1 MMVYTKNLIL
11 VCTGRDTTKAASLG
25 MPVLQLCLGI
35 SQSGALQRLK
45 VSAVQRHCLLGVTD
59 PPQAINF
66 CSAERIAADLVFEA
80 RRTEAPGVFADFEH
94 DTPLNRRLLA
104 AFDEA
109 LYDADIP
116 LYVPLECGRTL
127 SHAILTVSTA
137 ISGGSL
143 TEYIPSLQGIY
154 SAARI
159 AAFLQPVS
167 QDFTLPSPTPNGV
180 LLSAAA
186 RAALLAQTGAQPFFS
201 RELCAKY
208 FTYMNADGQ
217 AHFVLYDDDS
227 TLAAKLAQLAG
238 CGVQNVF
245 ALFPDAAGLLKPQ
258 T

>member
-137 ISGGSL
+137 ISGGSRFAQCR
-143 TEYIPSLQGIY
+143 SK
-154 SAARI
+154 SR
-159 AAFLQPVS
+159 
-167 QDFTLPSPTPNGV
+167 
-180 LLSAAA
+180 AA
-186 RAALLAQTGAQPFFS
+186 RADRRTAVLFARAVREILHLHECRRTGT
-201 RELCAKY
+201 LCP
-208 FTYMNADGQ
+208 
-217 AHFVLYDDDS
+217 VRR
-227 TLAAKLAQLAG
+227 
-238 CGVQNVF
+238 
-245 ALFPDAAGLLKPQ
+245 
-258 T
+258 

>member
-143 TEYIPSLQGIY
+143 TEYISSLQGITALRG
-154 SAARI
+154 SPRFCSRFRRISPCRHPRRTAFRSVPQQEPRCSRRPAHSRSFRASCARN
-159 AAFLQPVS
+159 
-167 QDFTLPSPTPNGV
+167 TSPT
-180 LLSAAA
+180 
-186 RAALLAQTGAQPFFS
+186 
-201 RELCAKY
+201 
-208 FTYMNADGQ
+208 
-217 AHFVLYDDDS
+217 
-227 TLAAKLAQLAG
+227 
-238 CGVQNVF
+238 
-245 ALFPDAAGLLKPQ
+245 
-258 T
+258 

>member
-143 TEYIPSLQGIY
+143 TEYISSLQGIY

-167 QDFTLPSPTPNGV
+167 QDFTLPSPTPNGRFAQFR
-180 LLSAAA
+180 SKSRAA
-186 RAALLAQTGAQPFFS
+186 RADRRAAVLFARAVREILHLHGCRRTGT
-201 RELCAKY
+201 LCP
-208 FTYMNADGQ
+208 
-217 AHFVLYDDDS
+217 VRR
-227 TLAAKLAQLAG
+227 
-238 CGVQNVF
+238 
-245 ALFPDAAGLLKPQ
+245 
-258 T
+258 

>member
-1 MMVYTKNLIL
+1 MVYTKNLIL
-11 VCTGRDTTKAASLG
+11 VCTGRDTVRAAALG
-25 MPVLQLCLGI
+25 LPVLQLCLGI
-35 SQSGALQRLK
+35 SQSGALQRLQLP
-45 VSAVQRHCLLGVTD
+45 AVQRHCLIGVSD
-59 PPQAINF
+59 PPQSINF

-80 RRTEAPGVFADFEH
+80 RRVGAPGVFADFEH
-94 DTPLNRRLLA
+94 DTPLARSLLT

-109 LYDADIP
+109 LHEADIP
-116 LYVPLECGRTL
+116 LYVPLDCGRTL

-137 ISGGSL
+137 VSGGSL
-143 TEYIPSLQGIY
+143 TEYISSLQGIY
-154 SAARI
+154 GAARI

-167 QDFTLPSPTPNGV
+167 QDFTLPSPTPNGIP
-180 LLSAAA
+180 LSKAA

-208 FTYMNADGQ
+208 FTYMDSDGQ

-245 ALFPDAAGLLKPQ
+245 ALFPDAAGLLSPQ
-258 T
+258 S

>member
-143 TEYIPSLQGIY
+143 TEYISSPAGHLQRCADCRV
-154 SAARI
+154 SAAGFAGFHPAVTHAERH
-159 AAFLQPVS
+159 
-167 QDFTLPSPTPNGV
+167 FTQCRSK
-180 LLSAAA
+180 SRAA
-186 RAALLAQTGAQPFFS
+186 RADRRTAVLFARAVRKILHLHECRRTGT
-201 RELCAKY
+201 LCP
-208 FTYMNADGQ
+208 
-217 AHFVLYDDDS
+217 VRR
-227 TLAAKLAQLAG
+227 
-238 CGVQNVF
+238 
-245 ALFPDAAGLLKPQ
+245 
-258 T
+258 

>member
-143 TEYIPSLQGIY
+143 TEYISSLQGIY

-180 LLSAAA
+180 SVPQQEPRCSRRPVHSRSFRASCARNTSPTWMQTDRHTLSCTTMTP
-186 RAALLAQTGAQPFFS
+186 RWRPS
-201 RELCAKY
+201 W
-208 FTYMNADGQ
+208 
-217 AHFVLYDDDS
+217 HS
-227 TLAAKLAQLAG
+227 
-238 CGVQNVF
+238 
-245 ALFPDAAGLLKPQ
+245 
-258 T
+258 

>member
-1 MMVYTKNLIL
+1 MITLGI
-11 VCTGRDTTKAASLG
+11 TGR
-25 MPVLQLCLGI
+25 
-35 SQSGALQRLK
+35 SGCGK
-45 VSAVQRHCLLGVTD
+45 STVT
-59 PPQAINF
+59 A
-66 CSAERIAADLVFEA
+66 
-80 RRTEAPGVFADFEH
+80 VFAAHGVPLADADQLSREILLPGSPLLPQLAARFGGEILH
-94 DTPLNRRLLA
+94 PDGTLNRRLLA

-143 TEYIPSLQGIY
+143 TEYISSLQGIY

-167 QDFTLPSPTPNGV
+167 QDFTLPSPTPNGIS
-180 LLSAAA
+180 LSAAA

>member
-116 LYVPLECGRTL
+116 LYVPLDTHGLHRDFGRQSDRVHFL
-127 SHAILTVSTA
+127 PAGH
-137 ISGGSL
+137 
-143 TEYIPSLQGIY
+143 LQRCADCRI
-154 SAARI
+154 SAAGFAGFHPAVTHAERH
-159 AAFLQPVS
+159 
-167 QDFTLPSPTPNGV
+167 FTQCRSK
-180 LLSAAA
+180 SRAA
-186 RAALLAQTGAQPFFS
+186 RADRRTAVLFARAVREILHLHEYRRTGT
-201 RELCAKY
+201 LCP
-208 FTYMNADGQ
+208 
-217 AHFVLYDDDS
+217 VR
-227 TLAAKLAQLAG
+227 
-238 CGVQNVF
+238 
-245 ALFPDAAGLLKPQ
+245 
-258 T
+258 

>member
-1 MMVYTKNLIL
+1 MHRTRHDESRFARHA
-11 VCTGRDTTKAASLG
+11 GFAALSWHFA
-25 MPVLQLCLGI
+25 VR
-35 SQSGALQRLK
+35 GAAAAQ
-45 VSAVQRHCLLGVTD
+45 GV
-59 PPQAINF
+59 
-66 CSAERIAADLVFEA
+66 RGAAALPA
-80 RRTEAPGVFADFEH
+80 RRDRPADFEH

-143 TEYIPSLQGIY
+143 TEYISSLQGIY

-167 QDFTLPSPTPNGV
+167 QDFTLPSPTPNGIS
-180 LLSAAA
+180 LSAAA

-208 FTYMNADGQ
+208 FTYMNTDGQ

-258 T
+258 A

>member
-1 MMVYTKNLIL
+1 M
-11 VCTGRDTTKAASLG
+11 
-25 MPVLQLCLGI
+25 
-35 SQSGALQRLK
+35 
-45 VSAVQRHCLLGVTD
+45 
-59 PPQAINF
+59 
-66 CSAERIAADLVFEA
+66 
-80 RRTEAPGVFADFEH
+80 
-94 DTPLNRRLLA
+94 
-104 AFDEA
+104 
-109 LYDADIP
+109 
-116 LYVPLECGRTL
+116 PLECGRTL

-143 TEYIPSLQGIY
+143 TEYISSLQGIY

-167 QDFTLPSPTPNGV
+167 QHFTLPSPTPNGV

>member
-1 MMVYTKNLIL
+1 MRGRGACQLDEIRRCTFDLEANL
-11 VCTGRDTTKAASLG
+11 
-25 MPVLQLCLGI
+25 
-35 SQSGALQRLK
+35 
-45 VSAVQRHCLLGVTD
+45 
-59 PPQAINF
+59 
-66 CSAERIAADLVFEA
+66 A
-80 RRTEAPGVFADFEH
+80 RRDHHGRNIVHALVKHGRERLFHADRRAAAAYIAGKAQHEH

-143 TEYIPSLQGIY
+143 TEYISSLQGIY
-154 SAARI
+154 GAARI

-167 QDFTLPSPTPNGV
+167 QDFTLPSPTPNGIS
-180 LLSAAA
+180 LSAAA

>member
-1 MMVYTKNLIL
+1 MVYTKNLIL

-35 SQSGALQRLK
+35 SPSGALQRLK

-116 LYVPLECGRTL
+116 LYVPLECGHTL

-143 TEYIPSLQGIY
+143 TEYISSLQGIY
-154 SAARI
+154 GAARI

-180 LLSAAA
+180 SLSAAA
-186 RAALLAQTGAQPFFS
+186 RAALLAQTGAQPGNRSCPQRPS
-201 RELCAKY
+201 RSGHC
-208 FTYMNADGQ
+208 
-217 AHFVLYDDDS
+217 S
-227 TLAAKLAQLAG
+227 RSR
-238 CGVQNVF
+238 
-245 ALFPDAAGLLKPQ
+245 Q
-258 T
+258 TRSGTPSSCPPASSRRVHIP

>member
-1 MMVYTKNLIL
+1 MHRTRHNESRFTRHAGFAALPWYFTVRGAAAAQGVRGAAALPAR
-11 VCTGRDTTKAASLG
+11 RDRPAAG
-25 MPVLQLCLGI
+25 YQL
-35 SQSGALQRLK
+35 LQRRAHRRR
-45 VSAVQRHCLLGVTD
+45 SG
-59 PPQAINF
+59 
-66 CSAERIAADLVFEA
+66 FEA

-143 TEYIPSLQGIY
+143 TEYISSLQGIY
-154 SAARI
+154 GAARI

-167 QDFTLPSPTPNGV
+167 QDFTLPSPTPNGIS
-180 LLSAAA
+180 LSAAA

>member
-25 MPVLQLCLGI
+25 MPV
-35 SQSGALQRLK
+35 
-45 VSAVQRHCLLGVTD
+45 
-59 PPQAINF
+59 
-66 CSAERIAADLVFEA
+66 
-80 RRTEAPGVFADFEH
+80 
-94 DTPLNRRLLA
+94 
-104 AFDEA
+104 
-109 LYDADIP
+109 
-116 LYVPLECGRTL
+116 
-127 SHAILTVSTA
+127 
-137 ISGGSL
+137 
-143 TEYIPSLQGIY
+143 LQGIY

-167 QDFTLPSPTPNGV
+167 QDFTLPSPTPNGIS
-180 LLSAAA
+180 LSAAA